1 LLAQAQTDYERLQLR
16 DQARALGEAA
26 KIFDRRD
33 VQATATALV
42 QRCEREIWRANPA
55 GRRGGDRRSENF
67 KVIPHNFEIS
77 EAVMKQ
83 IRAAHSAVTDEA
95 FEALVEASIEAAE
108 PLTRAAVKR
117 GLPHVARA
125 TGQDDD
131 YYTPAPMV
139 EAARAAMGGI
149 DLDPAS
155 SAEAQNMVRAARYH
169 TAEDDGLAHPWAGR
183 VFLNPPYSQPL
194 IARFIA
200 KLLESVEVEQWIAL
214 VNNATETGWGS
225 ALLERCDHVCF
236 VRGRVQF
243 VRPDSRDSRPLQGQ
257 MIAGRGMTR
266 RRFTKHFGGFGPC
279 K

>member
-1 LLAQAQTDYERLQLR
+1 MLAQAQTDYERLQLR

-77 EAVMKQ
+77 DAVMKQ

-125 TGQDDD
+125 TGDAEW
-131 YYTPAPMV
+131 YTPAAIV

-155 SAEAQNMVRAARYH
+155 TAEAQATVRAGRYY
-169 TAEDDGLAHPWAGR
+169 TAENDGLAQAWDGR
-183 VFLNPPYSQPL
+183 VYLNPPYSISL
-194 IARFIA
+194 IARFVA
-200 KLLESVEVEQWIAL
+200 KLLDPGVEQYVAL
-214 VNNATETGWGS
+214 VNNATETKWGS
-225 ALLERCDHVCF
+225 WLLEVSDHVCF
-236 VRGRVQF
+236 VRGRVRF
-243 VRPDSRDSRPLQGQ
+243 VAPSGEASGRPLQGQ
-257 MIAGRGMTR
+257 MICGRGMAR
-266 RRFTKHFGGFGPC
+266 RAFRKHFGGFGPC
-279 K
+279 R